1 MCPITGLAVNQVVQ
15 FKLTQRHVNR
25 NAIIN
30 EIDETD
36 SYIKPLKRREGEGV
50 IQRYLY

>member
-30 EIDETD
+30 RYF
-36 SYIKPLKRREGEGV
+36 SWLANPVKRFLGYAG
-50 IQRYLY
+50 IHNY